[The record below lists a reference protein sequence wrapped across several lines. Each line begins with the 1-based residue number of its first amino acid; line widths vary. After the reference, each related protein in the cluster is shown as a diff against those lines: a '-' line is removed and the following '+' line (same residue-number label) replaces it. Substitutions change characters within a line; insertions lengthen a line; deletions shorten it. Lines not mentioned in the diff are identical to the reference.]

1 MDGFIRDTAS
11 QPDNDSDGADQRAH
25 LRTGMLMMAALRLG
39 DDAEVRDVR
48 IRNLSEQ
55 GLMAEPGVP
64 VPVGTPVTLT
74 LPGVGEVAGAVAW
87 SAEGRIGVALARAI
101 DIALVNAARAAG

>member
-11 QPDNDSDGADQRAH
+11 EPEPEMDGSEQRAH
-25 LRTGMLMMAALRLG
+25 LRTGMLLMAGLRLG
-39 DDAEVRDVR
+39 DDTAVREVR

-64 VPVGTPVTLT
+64 VPVGTSVSLD
-74 LPGVGEVAGAVAW
+74 LPGVGEVAGTVAW
-87 SAEGRIGVALARAI
+87 SAEGRIGVALVRVI
-101 DIALVNAARAAG
+101 DIALVNAARSAS

>member
-1 MDGFIRDTAS
+1 MDGYIRDTAS
-11 QPDNDSDGADQRAH
+11 QPEPDADGPEQRAH
-25 LRTGMLMMAALRLG
+25 LRTGMLLTAGLRLG
-39 DDAEVRDVR
+39 DDDTVRDVR

-64 VPVGTPVTLT
+64 VAAGTTVTLD
-74 LPGVGEVAGAVAW
+74 LPGVGEVAGTVAW
-87 SAEGRIGVALARAI
+87 STDGRIGVALARVI